1 MNQALAVYAN
11 KDSANLSNA
20 ELIGQNISDGITAP
34 KFEDVFETVKS
45 KVAKLAELTN
55 EFTKLPP
62 SEKQKD
68 YMLDLLREY
77 NIGMAKLKQYDPE
90 SGGEGFD
97 YDNPDELIKAL
108 GMTSEQEV
116 MLTTVLTNELKTHIS
131 KEKKIPL
138 YQIELRMTHVKD
150 VKIDFDYLTE
160 LINQLLNEVHEG
172 KTAEAKATQNKI
184 NQFAN
189 GLDDRNY
196 ATRIINAA
204 VAIVK
209 RFFPPEGSG
218 FKYPA
223 NLNDSDPI
231 ILEAN
236 NVSLDRA
243 FLDFRVKW
251 GIADVI
257 TSVGMR
263 ELFSRH
269 RFGQQDL
276 DDTGQI
282 RDIIAQA
289 SGSYRTLAHDEEV
302 QNLPKIKY
310 RNSLREAI
318 YELADE
324 LAAS

>member
-1 MNQALAVYAN
+1 
-11 KDSANLSNA
+11 
-20 ELIGQNISDGITAP
+20 
-34 KFEDVFETVKS
+34 
-45 KVAKLAELTN
+45 
-55 EFTKLPP
+55 
-62 SEKQKD
+62 
-68 YMLDLLREY
+68 
-77 NIGMAKLKQYDPE
+77 
-90 SGGEGFD
+90 
-97 YDNPDELIKAL
+97 
-108 GMTSEQEV
+108 MTPEQEV

-150 VKIDFDYLTE
+150 VKIDYDYLTE
-160 LINQLLNEVHEG
+160 LVEKLLNEVHER
-172 KTAEAKATQNKI
+172 KTEEAKATQGKI

-209 RFFPPEGSG
+209 GFFPPEGSG
-218 FKYPA
+218 FKFPA
-223 NLNDSDPI
+223 KLSDSDPI
-231 ILEAN
+231 ILQAN
-236 NVSLDRA
+236 NVSLDRT

-257 TSVGMR
+257 TSAGMR

-269 RFGQQDL
+269 HYGQQDL

-282 RDIIAQA
+282 REIIAKA
-289 SGSYRTLAHDEEV
+289 SSGYNTLAHDEEV
-302 QNLPKIKY
+302 QSLPKIKY

-318 YELADE
+318 YKLADE
-324 LAAS
+324 LAES